1 LGTGLGFGLGDG
13 FGEGLGEGFGEAV
26 VVVGDGGVD
35 VLLVDAGAPDVVGAE
50 DAEDVEDV
58 EGAGTPLVLGP
69 TGSAVLP
76 KETPPQPAS
85 AVAPARRVAARAV
98 RVPGRAVRIVSPWPV
113 VGRCRRSSSLSHGDA
128 AAGVPVVHHA
138 L

>member
-1 LGTGLGFGLGDG
+1 LGTGLGFGLGD
-13 FGEGLGEGFGEAV
+13 GFGEAV

-35 VLLVDAGAPDVVGAE
+35 VLLVDAGASDVVGAE
-50 DAEDVEDV
+50 DAEDV

-85 AVAPARRVAARAV
+85 AVAPARRAAARAV
-98 RVPGRAVRIVSPWPV
+98 RVPGRAVRMVSPWPV
-113 VGRCRRSSSLSHGDA
+113 AGRSRQSSILSHGDA

>member
-13 FGEGLGEGFGEAV
+13 FGEGLGDGFGEAV

-35 VLLVDAGAPDVVGAE
+35 VLLVDAGASDVVGAE
-50 DAEDVEDV
+50 DAEDV

-128 AAGVPVVHHA
+128 AAGGAVVHHA

>member
-1 LGTGLGFGLGDG
+1 VV
-13 FGEGLGEGFGEAV
+13 V
-26 VVVGDGGVD
+26 VVVGAGGVD
-35 VLLVDAGAPDVVGAE
+35 VLLVDEGASEVLVVE
-50 DAEDVEDV
+50 V
-58 EGAGTPLVLGP
+58 EGAEALLVVEA
-69 TGSAVLP
+69 TGSAVLR

-85 AVAPARRVAARAV
+85 AVAPARRAAARAV
-98 RVPGRAVRIVSPWPV
+98 RVPGRAVLIVSPWPV